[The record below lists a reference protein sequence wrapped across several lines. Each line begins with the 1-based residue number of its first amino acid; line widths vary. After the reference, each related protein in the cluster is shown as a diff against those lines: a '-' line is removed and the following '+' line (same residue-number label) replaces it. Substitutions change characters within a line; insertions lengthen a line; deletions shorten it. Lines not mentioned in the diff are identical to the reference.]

1 MISSL
6 GAVVHPSSGDVN
18 DAVAGRSVEY
28 AAGNLTAVAT
38 DASGS
43 AVAAHTRLT
52 SGEPTALKL
61 TIDAPSPLTGTGSA
75 LVLDGQDSAML
86 RASVVD
92 AKGEVVHGAKNNVTF
107 SIVSGPGRVVGSHN
121 GNQSCHEPNHAP
133 WHSAYQGLVRGVI
146 MVTEDSATPDWH
158 RDRMLEIDGAAN
170 SIVVPS
176 NSDRSDR
183 SGAAEA
189 IVVSIASEGLTSA
202 TVSIP
207 VSTDVS
213 KDGVMAVAAATA
225 GKPVT
230 FN

>member
-1 MISSL
+1 MVRL
-6 GAVVHPSSGDVN
+6 PRFRLALAVLCCLKGRALN
-18 DAVAGRSVEY
+18 D
-28 AAGNLTAVAT
+28 
-38 DASGS
+38 
-43 AVAAHTRLT
+43 
-52 SGEPTALKL
+52 
-61 TIDAPSPLTGTGSA
+61 
-75 LVLDGQDSAML
+75 Q
-86 RASVVD
+86 
-92 AKGEVVHGAKNNVTF
+92 
-107 SIVSGPGRVVGSHN
+107 
-121 GNQSCHEPNHAP
+121 
-133 WHSAYQGLVRGVI
+133 
-146 MVTEDSATPDWH
+146 VTEDSATPDWH

-202 TVSIP
+202 TVSIL

>member
-1 MISSL
+1 M
-6 GAVVHPSSGDVN
+6 VHPSSGDAN

-28 AAGNLTAVAT
+28 VAGNLTAVAT
-38 DASGS
+38 DSSGA
-43 AVAAHTRLT
+43 AVATHTRLT

-75 LVLDGQDSAML
+75 LVLDGADTAML

-92 AKGEVVHGAKNNVTF
+92 AKGEVVHGAKNNVSF

-158 RDRMLEIDGAAN
+158 RDRMLEIDGADAN
-170 SIVVPS
+170 SIVIPP
-176 NSDRSDR
+176 NSDR

>member
-1 MISSL
+1 M
-6 GAVVHPSSGDVN
+6 
-18 DAVAGRSVEY
+18 
-28 AAGNLTAVAT
+28 AT
-38 DASGS
+38 
-43 AVAAHTRLT
+43 HTRLT

-92 AKGEVVHGAKNNVTF
+92 AKGEVVHGAKNNVSF

-146 MVTEDSATPDWH
+146 MVRLPHFRLALAVLCCLKGRALNEQVTEDSATPDWH
-158 RDRMLEIDGAAN
+158 RDRMLQIDGAAAN
-170 SIVVPS
+170 SVVVPS
-176 NSDRSDR
+176 NSDR

>member
-1 MISSL
+1 
-6 GAVVHPSSGDVN
+6 
-18 DAVAGRSVEY
+18 
-28 AAGNLTAVAT
+28 
-38 DASGS
+38 
-43 AVAAHTRLT
+43 
-52 SGEPTALKL
+52 
-61 TIDAPSPLTGTGSA
+61 
-75 LVLDGQDSAML
+75 
-86 RASVVD
+86 
-92 AKGEVVHGAKNNVTF
+92 
-107 SIVSGPGRVVGSHN
+107 
-121 GNQSCHEPNHAP
+121 
-133 WHSAYQGLVRGVI
+133 

-176 NSDRSDR
+176 NSDR